1 MQNADTRIQQS
12 VVEVQPKSPDF
23 QGSADV
29 NKPHQQEDQNQEF
42 DVPDDFDEVVFDF
55 GYVN

>member
-1 MQNADTRIQQS
+1 MQNADTRIQQR
-12 VVEVQPKSPDF
+12 VVEVQPETPDL

-29 NKPHQQEDQNQEF
+29 NEPHQQEDQNQEF
-42 DVPDDFDEVVFDF
+42 DVPDDFDEAVFNF